1 MISVNSNFKMDQVL
15 ENEELIV
22 KEVAAGN
29 RAAYSILYRHY
40 FFRLHRFV
48 QFFCQHQEDTE
59 EIIQDCF
66 LKIWERRETLV
77 NIQSFE
83 NYVFRM
89 AQNRLFD
96 IAKQKERR
104 RKVIKHASLNIH
116 TEDDVV
122 EKAVIFNQ
130 YHQLS
135 QKAIEQLSPRKKE
148 IFLLSTQ
155 KGLSLDEIAVITD
168 LSRAAVKKNLYSSI
182 HFIKSYLRSYA
193 DWPLIFLIFSLFF

>member
-1 MISVNSNFKMDQVL
+1 MDQIL
-15 ENEELIV
+15 ENEGLIV

-29 RAAYSILYRHY
+29 RAAYSSLYRHY
-40 FFRLHRFV
+40 FFRLNRFV
-48 QFFCQHQEDTE
+48 QFFCQNQEDAE

-66 LKIWERRETLV
+66 LKVWERRETLADV
-77 NIQSFE
+77 QSFE

-96 IAKQKERR
+96 VAKQKERR
-104 RKVIKHASLNIH
+104 RNVIKHASLNIH
-116 TEDDVV
+116 NEDNVV
-122 EKAVIFNQ
+122 EKQVIFNQ

-135 QKAIEQLSPRKKE
+135 QKAIEQLPPRKKE

-155 KGLSLDEIAVITD
+155 NGLSLDEIAAITD
-168 LSRAAVKKNLYSSI
+168 LSRAAVKKNLYSSV